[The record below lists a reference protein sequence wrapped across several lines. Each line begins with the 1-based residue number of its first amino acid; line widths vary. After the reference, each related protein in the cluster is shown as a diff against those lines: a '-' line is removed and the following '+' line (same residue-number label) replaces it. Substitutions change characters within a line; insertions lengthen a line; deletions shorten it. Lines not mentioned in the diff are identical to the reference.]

1 MGRGPGEVEGLGEE
15 GAAPG
20 SVRSSEMWVPLGW
33 TVSSQGVG
41 LGWMEEL
48 GHVVERGLVLVPGE

>member
-1 MGRGPGEVEGLGEE
+1 MVEMGLVEGLVEE

-20 SVRSSEMWVPLGW
+20 LVRSSEMWVPLRW

-41 LGWMEEL
+41 LG
-48 GHVVERGLVLVPGE
+48 

>member
-1 MGRGPGEVEGLGEE
+1 MGPVEEQGEE
-15 GAAPG
+15 GAVPG

-41 LGWMEEL
+41 LG
-48 GHVVERGLVLVPGE
+48 